1 MHKTNHVPNQTHTH
15 REPLEVGIIQASPA
29 CKWQNGLFDED
40 LHQKQAQKPIQK
52 PIEKLIEEQDP
63 EPPDPLS
70 ALPGFFM
77 DTVPPNGIGGYKY
90 PAGCVIFKVAFKHK
104 GRRFSKSIGHDGEM
118 SVAEAR
124 AIAAQII
131 GDVKTGRR
139 HKLITPKERRVD
151 NFGKLFFKRH
161 QHNWKPV
168 TLAGSQRVF
177 TDYLMPWFNGH
188 EVDHITSADV
198 RQWFAALQF
207 ASPRLVIFSS
217 AICMRVS
224 TARI

>member
-1 MHKTNHVPNQTHTH
+1 MHKTNQVPKQTHIN
-15 REPLEVGIIQASPA
+15 REPLDAGIKQAVTPR
-29 CKWQNGLFDED
+29 KRQNGLFDED

-52 PIEKLIEEQDP
+52 PIEEQDP
-63 EPPDPLS
+63 ERPDPLL

-118 SVAEAR
+118 SVAAAR

-131 GDVKTGRR
+131 GEVKTGRR
-139 HKLITPKERRVD
+139 HKLITPKERRFD
-151 NFGKLFFKRH
+151 NFGRLFFKRY

-168 TLAGSQRVF
+168 TFAGSQRVF
-177 TDYLMPWFNGH
+177 TDYLMPWFN
-188 EVDHITSADV
+188 
-198 RQWFAALQF
+198 RQ
-207 ASPRLVIFSS
+207 R
-217 AICMRVS
+217 CR
-224 TARI
+224 